1 MRQRTAS
8 LDLSAW
14 TLKLT
19 AMAAMLID
27 HVAWVFW
34 PQSSWQGI
42 LSHTI
47 GAMAMRYSASSSL
60 KDMRIREAY
69 PPTPVG
75 LGFLRFSLIFLLYAL
90 SPASN
95 PAERSQPP
103 ALLG

>member
-1 MRQRTAS
+1 MHECGLALVRHIRHPIYRQEAIMRQRTAS

-34 PQSSWQGI
+34 PQFSWQGI

-47 GAMAMRYSASSSL
+47 GAMAMP
-60 KDMRIREAY
+60 I
-69 PPTPVG
+69 
-75 LGFLRFSLIFLLYAL
+75 FLSLIHISPVCSFL
-90 SPASN
+90 
-95 PAERSQPP
+95 
-103 ALLG
+103 